1 MRFQENNTIPS
12 AKTFELNEQ
21 QYNEFVSF
29 VEQAKFDY
37 KTKSEE
43 QLAELEKVSKKE
55 KYYANVSADYEK
67 LKAKIVAK
75 KKTDLITFKSE
86 IKQLIESEIA
96 CRYYYQDGRVE
107 ASFKYDDDIKE
118 ALKILQ
124 TPTTYLAI
132 VNGEG
137 KYKVIG
143 KPVKEIT
150 EPTAQKEEDADGNDE

>member
-1 MRFQENNTIPS
+1 MNC
-12 AKTFELNEQ
+12 L
-21 QYNEFVSF
+21 
-29 VEQAKFDY
+29 KFL
-37 KTKSEE
+37 TLRS
-43 QLAELEKVSKKE
+43 KVSKKE

-75 KKTDLITFKSE
+75 KKTDLTTFKSE

-107 ASFKYDDDIKE
+107 ASFKYDDDIKQ
-118 ALKILQ
+118 ALKVLQ
-124 TPTTYLAI
+124 SPTTYLSI

-143 KPVKEIT
+143 KPEKEIT
-150 EPTAQKEEDADGNDE
+150 ETTAQKEDDTEGNDE